1 MPGIAN
7 VPGRFPHASGAVM
20 KRFWTTA
27 AVAALCA
34 FSADAWATPQTQ
46 YLELVSTKHL
56 RGSED
61 SKSTSHRRGHKA
73 STTTKGKKSARAR
86 HGESSDEAPA
96 HGRHKRRHGAA
107 AEETAAES
115 PAHGRRGRHHA
126 RQEEVADEAPV
137 RGRHGRRH
145 SAEEVQTSER
155 GRHGRRHET
164 EIKTEAGETEKVGRH
179 DTLETISKRTGVT
192 IPELARL
199 NGLKKPYHVR
209 LGARIKLPARRYY
222 EVKSGDTLY
231 SISHKFGVDTADLS
245 AFNSIESGRHL
256 RAGQKLYLPDTAA
269 EAVVA
274 EEDRAPAPTPA
285 PERTVRRER
294 RLPDFVEPFEGP
306 GANASEAQAQP
317 QQPQPQTAPQ
327 TLAQAQPQ
335 PYAPPPAQTYPRPTS
350 PTQTPSTGTGAQAST
365 SAQPV
370 TIPPG
375 PSAPYT
381 RPTPAAQQPPASS
394 QDFELSPQPR
404 PSSSFNPPIATS
416 PATSGRPII
425 QSSPA
430 PSAADVATAGRG
442 KFVWPASGPVISGFG
457 PKSDGQRNDG
467 VNIAATAGD
476 PVRAAA
482 DGEVVYAGDQVPS
495 FGNLVLIK
503 HPGGWVTA
511 YAHMGRILVKNRDTV
526 VQGQEIGVV
535 GQTGQVAS
543 PQVHFEIR
551 YAASPKDK
559 ASPVDPGVLLP
570 PR

>member
-1 MPGIAN
+1 
-7 VPGRFPHASGAVM
+7 M

-34 FSADAWATPQTQ
+34 FSADAWATPQTR

-61 SKSTSHRRGHKA
+61 SQPAGSHHRHK
-73 STTTKGKKSARAR
+73 TPTKGKKSSRAR
-86 HGESSDEAPA
+86 RAEASDEAPA
-96 HGRHKRRHGAA
+96 RGRHGRRHAA
-107 AEETAAES
+107 AEQASEA

-126 RQEEVADEAPV
+126 RQEEAAAETPV

-145 SAEEVQTSER
+145 AAEEVQTSER
-155 GRHGRRHET
+155 GRHGRRHES
-164 EIKTEAGETEKVGRH
+164 EIKTEAGETTKVGRH
-179 DTLETISKRTGVT
+179 DTLESISKRTGVT

-209 LGARIKLPARRYY
+209 LGAHLKLPPRRYY
-222 EVKSGDTLY
+222 QVKSGDTLY
-231 SISHKFGVDTADLS
+231 SVSRKFGVDTADLS
-245 AFNSIESGRHL
+245 AFNSIESHRHL
-256 RAGQKLYLPDTAA
+256 RVGQKLYLPDTAA

-274 EEDRAPAPTPA
+274 DEDRAPA
-285 PERTVRRER
+285 PERTVRREHR
-294 RLPDFVEPFEGP
+294 VPNFVEPFEGP
-306 GANASEAQAQP
+306 GGANAAEAQAQP
-317 QQPQPQTAPQ
+317 QPQPQPQAPPQ

-335 PYAPPPAQTYPRPTS
+335 PYAPPAAQAYARPTP
-350 PTQTPSTGTGAQAST
+350 PTTAPSTGTATQAATPS
-365 SAQPV
+365 QPV

-375 PSAPYT
+375 STAPYS
-381 RPTPAAQQPPASS
+381 RPAPATQTAQSG
-394 QDFELSPQPR
+394 QDFELTPQATQPR
-404 PSSSFNPPIATS
+404 SSFNPPVTPSLPPSTA
-416 PATSGRPII
+416 GRPMI
-425 QSSPA
+425 QSNP
-430 PSAADVATAGRG
+430 PPNAADVATAGRG
-442 KFVWPASGPVISGFG
+442 KFVWPAAGPVISGFG
-457 PKSDGQRNDG
+457 PKADGQRNDG

-511 YAHMGRILVKNRDTV
+511 YAHMGRILVKNRDIV
-526 VQGQEIGVV
+526 VQGQEIGAV
-535 GQTGQVAS
+535 GQTGQVDR

-551 YAASPKDK
+551 FAASPKDK